1 MSNPS
6 SGPIKMYNQL
16 VLVTFYNGGNFLYN
30 FKSREKITMD
40 MVVKFLVKTQ
50 DWNENKD
57 NIEFCDS
64 PEEVTL

>member
-1 MSNPS
+1 MKTNKQYS
-6 SGPIKMYNQL
+6 QL
-16 VLVTFYNGGNFLYN
+16 VLVTFDNGGNFLYN
-30 FKSREKITMD
+30 FKSNKKITMD
-40 MVVKFLVKTQ
+40 MVVEFLVESQ